1 MWRLP
6 LTALSILMVG
16 CSTDLIESNRDA
28 SVPPTEDFWLHA
40 NGQWN
45 RRFPIPPDRA
55 VYNSFAW
62 QDDLLKKDLLEINR
76 DLVTRR
82 ASVSYD
88 QQRLAAF
95 WQSALNFENRPFAL
109 PAGLQKV
116 LAKLDTCRTAQDFLE
131 ISGEFYAQ
139 GTGSFL
145 GLYAGQDKKNENLVV
160 LNLYQAGTSL
170 PERAYYFSLEPSTK
184 KVREAFPAHVAR
196 LLRFMGYDEA
206 RAQRAGDAVLAFETK
221 LADVSRPIVELRNPD
236 KNYHPMTM
244 AELDALSPGMHW
256 APAMRK
262 AGAPDVTRVVIGQ
275 PEFISALPKILAE
288 TSPET
293 VRDYFRFQAIASLA
307 SVINGDTSKAAFIFE
322 GTVLSGAKQQRS
334 LEERALRLEDGAL
347 GDLMGREF
355 VARRFSP
362 QQRERFRL
370 VCENVR
376 QAFAQRIPKLA
387 WMDEKTKAWAL
398 QKLAAIKLRVGYPD
412 KYRGYEGVEIRD
424 AQLAENILAVGQWS
438 RHRSFGRVGG
448 PPEREEWGMRPYTVN
463 AYYSPMNNE
472 IVMPAAILAVPTY
485 DGELLDDAV
494 LYGFIACTIGHELT
508 HGFDDSG
515 RRYGPT
521 GRLEEGWT
529 PATEKAFR
537 ERCDLMVAQYSQ
549 EEPLPGIHVN
559 GRLTLGENIADIG
572 GVALAIDAFKTTEAY
587 RSGKLIAGQTPMQR
601 FFLAHAFAFA
611 GNIRPETLRNRLLSD
626 THSPMPQRINVVLRN
641 IDEFH
646 ETFGTKPG
654 DPMWL
659 PPEQRV
665 KIW

>member
-6 LTALSILMVG
+6 LAFLVLPVLGWSA
-16 CSTDLIESNRDA
+16 DLIESNRDPKV
-28 SVPPTEDFWLHA
+28 SPTTDFWLHA
-40 NGQWN
+40 NAQWN
-45 RRFPIPPDRA
+45 RRFPLPADRA

-62 QDDLLKKDLLEINR
+62 QDDLLKKDLLEINA
-76 DLVTRR
+76 DLLTKG
-82 ASVSYD
+82 D
-88 QQRLAAF
+88 QATYNQRRLAAF
-95 WQSALNFENRPFAL
+95 WTSALKFEDRPFAL
-109 PAGLQKV
+109 PRGLQQV
-116 LAKLDTCRTAQDFLE
+116 LAKLDQVQSPQEMLE
-131 ISGEFYAQ
+131 VAADFYAQ

-145 GLYAGQDKKNENLVV
+145 GLYAGQDKKDENLVV
-160 LNLYQAGTSL
+160 LGLYQAGTSL
-170 PERAYYFSLEPSTK
+170 PEKTYYFSAEPSTK
-184 KVREAFPAHVAR
+184 RVRDAFPAHVAR
-196 LLRFMGYDEA
+196 LLHFMGYDAASAEK
-206 RAQRAGDAVLAFETK
+206 AGAEVLAFETR
-221 LADVSRPIVELRNPD
+221 LAEVSRPMVELRDPD
-236 KNYHPMTM
+236 KNYHPMSM
-244 AELDALSPGMHW
+244 AELDALTPGIHW
-256 APAMRK
+256 EPVLQK
-262 AGAPDVTRVVIGQ
+262 AGAPAVTRVVVGQ
-275 PEFISALPKILAE
+275 PEFVTALGKILAT
-288 TSPET
+288 TSPQT
-293 VRDYFRFQAIASLA
+293 VRDYLRFQCIASLA
-307 SVINGDTSKAAFIFE
+307 SVINAETAKAAFIFE
-322 GTVLSGAKQQRS
+322 GEILSGAKQQRV
-334 LEERALRLEDGAL
+334 LKERALRMEDGAL
-347 GDLMGREF
+347 GDLLGQEF

-376 QAFAQRIPKLA
+376 QAFAQRIPKLT
-387 WMDEKTKAWAL
+387 WMDEVTKAWAL
-398 QKLAAIKLRVGYPD
+398 KKLAAIKLRVGYPD
-412 KYRGYEGVEIRD
+412 KYRDYEGVEIRSED
-424 AQLAENILAVGQWS
+424 LPSNILSVAQWA
-438 RHRSFGRVGG
+438 RRRSFARVGG
-448 PPEREEWGMRPYTVN
+448 MPEREEWGMRPYTVN

-472 IVMPAAILAVPTY
+472 IVMPAAILGVPTY
-485 DGELLDDAV
+485 DGDLLDDAV

-537 ERCDLMVAQYSQ
+537 DRCELMVAQYNQ

-626 THSPMPQRINVVLRN
+626 THSPMPQRINVVLKN

-646 ETFGTKPG
+646 EAFGTKPS

-659 PPEQRV
+659 APENRV